1 MVLWTIVSFTNIIG
15 SITVWVNTK
24 FFCFNNN
31 NIIFAAHQ
39 DTGSAT
45 IHSLTV
51 ASQITLVPILFSQR
65 GVIALNHN
73 IDDQMGYGVA
83 AWVLAGYFKTAVLT
97 CDFTQTDDFQ
107 GLAIELTNA
116 LIQHK

>member
-1 MVLWTIVSFTNIIG
+1 MCVIELTFL
-15 SITVWVNTK
+15 
-24 FFCFNNN
+24 NN
-31 NIIFAAHQ
+31 NIIFATHQ

-45 IHSLTV
+45 IHPLTV
-51 ASQITLVPILFSQR
+51 ASQITLVPVLFSQR